1 MRKYVMK
8 VLITHPEFEDPGG
21 VSNLY
26 KQLQKKFK
34 IPTLHFVVGKRTRE
48 KGFLSRIFRMFHDY
62 YKFVKC
68 LKTNNIDLV
77 HINPSLDLKSL
88 IRDGM
93 FVLLARLNNK
103 KIVVFFHGWQK
114 SFEAQIE
121 RSFVWMFKFF
131 FGKIDAFIVLAEEF
145 KKTLERWGI
154 IQPIYRVVTVIDEDM
169 LLGFDIQDALKKR
182 QTSEKWRVLFLSRIL
197 RDKGIYETI
206 EAVSLLKAKYPMIEL
221 IVAGDGDELENVKSL
236 VHNRNVSNVTF
247 VGYVRGEE
255 KRHIFEKSQVFCY
268 PTYYGEGLPTCA
280 IEAIAYGLPV
290 VTRPVGGLAD
300 FFKNEEHGF
309 ITEGI
314 NPNIFANLIERLFL
328 DKELYNKISL
338 YNYQYA
344 QINFLASSAVLR
356 LETIYKTV
364 LKNHNFS

>member
-1 MRKYVMK
+1 MR
-8 VLITHPEFEDPGG
+8 VLILHPEFENQGG

-26 KQLQKKFK
+26 KQLQNKFK
-34 IPTLHFVVGKRTRE
+34 IPTLHFVIGKRTKE
-48 KGFLSRIFRMFHDY
+48 KGFISLIFRMFLDY
-62 YKFVKC
+62 FRFVMC

-77 HINPSLDLKSL
+77 HINPSLDMKSF

-93 FVLLARLNNK
+93 FALLARLNKK
-103 KIVVFFHGWQK
+103 KIVVFFHGWEK
-114 SFEAQIE
+114 SFEARIE
-121 RSFVWMFKFF
+121 HSLVWRFRFF
-131 FGKIDAFIVLAEEF
+131 FGKSDAFIVLSDQF

-154 IQPIYRVVTVIDEDM
+154 TQPIYKGVTVIDDDD
-169 LLGFDIQDALKKR
+169 LSGFDIQNALKKR
-182 QTSEKWRVLFLSRIL
+182 QSSEKWRVLFLSRIL

-206 EAVSLLKAKYPMIEL
+206 EAVSVLKAKYPIIEL

-236 VHNRNVSNVTF
+236 VHNLNMSNVTF

-290 VTRPVGGLAD
+290 ITRPVGGLVD

-309 ITEGI
+309 ISDSL
-314 NPNIFANLIERLFL
+314 NPNFFANLIERLLL
-328 DKELYNKISL
+328 DKELYKKISL
-338 YNYQYA
+338 SNYQYA
-344 QINFLASSAVLR
+344 QNNFLASGTALR
-356 LETIYKTV
+356 LETIYKEL
-364 LKNHNFS
+364 LKNQNFS

>member
-1 MRKYVMK
+1 MK

-26 KQLQKKFK
+26 KQLQNKFK
-34 IPTLHFVVGKRTRE
+34 IPTLHFIVGKRTRE

-77 HINPSLDLKSL
+77 HINPSLDLKSFL
-88 IRDGM
+88 RDGM
-93 FVLLARLNNK
+93 FALLAGVNKK
-103 KIVVFFHGWQK
+103 KIVVFFHGWK
-114 SFEAQIE
+114 SSFEAHIE
-121 RSFVWMFKFF
+121 RRFVWMFKFF
-131 FGKIDAFIVLAEEF
+131 FGKSDAFIVLAEEF

-154 IQPIYRVVTVIDEDM
+154 IQPIYQGVTVIDEDV
-169 LLGFDIQDALKKR
+169 LEGFDIQDALKKR
-182 QTSEKWRVLFLSRIL
+182 QSSEKRRVLFLSRIL
-197 RDKGIYETI
+197 REKGIYETI
-206 EAVSLLKAKYPMIEL
+206 EAISLLKDTYPTIEL

-236 VHNRNVSNVTF
+236 VRNSNVSHVTF

-300 FFKNEEHGF
+300 FFKNKEHGF
-309 ITEGI
+309 ITDSLSPSI
-314 NPNIFANLIERLFL
+314 LANLIERLFL

-338 YNYQYA
+338 SNHQYA
-344 QINFLASSAVLR
+344 QSHFLASSAVLR

-364 LKNHNFS
+364 LKNQNFS